1 MVVWELLG
9 IAPTT
14 DIAKIKSAYAR
25 QAKLYHPEE
34 HPEEFK
40 ALQKAYKAALQEAKS
55 RKAGAEDVISE
66 PAVSKLE
73 PKTRYPEPKQSK
85 DLSEHD
91 AEDWAV
97 GNDFTKQ
104 SEPEEPESSFDY
116 SDIDAYGDRERF
128 FTEFQLLAK
137 NPYLRNNLN
146 TWDYF
151 LHQEAYS
158 KLFQNTDFRMRF
170 VRTMCRIWG
179 WRRKTV
185 LHIHK
190 FLLSFHTSL
199 KEPSNGK
206 WETGLL
212 GFRLKKLPRLRLP
225 AFLMDQFWGKEGRSF
240 HKQIHRQIS
249 SQMGRELNYDMKSDV
264 IQYIKRYLPL
274 AQAQT
279 AYVDHL
285 HKNWIVWQVI
295 WAAAGILVC
304 LGLVLSEKHAIEKR
318 QEAEADLIRAEYLME
333 LYDLESGTRSEE
345 ERLEML
351 RKYDSN
357 WERAEKAIDEVLRR
371 YENWE

>member
-66 PAVSKLE
+66 PAVSKPGL
-73 PKTRYPEPKQSK
+73 
-85 DLSEHD
+85 
-91 AEDWAV
+91 
-97 GNDFTKQ
+97 
-104 SEPEEPESSFDY
+104 EEPESSFDY
-116 SDIDAYGDRERF
+116 SDVDSYGDRERF

-137 NPYLRNNLN
+137 NPYLRNNLH

-151 LHQEAYS
+151 LHREVYFE
-158 KLFQNTDFRMRF
+158 LFQNTDFRMRF
-170 VRTMCRIWG
+170 VRTMCGIWG
-179 WRRKTV
+179 WRGKTV
-185 LHIHK
+185 RYIHN
-190 FLLSFHTSL
+190 FLLSFHTSC
-199 KEPSNGK
+199 KEPEDGK
-206 WETGLL
+206 WETGFLR
-212 GFRLKKLPRLRLP
+212 FRLKRLPRLRLP
-225 AFLMDQFWGKEGRSF
+225 AFFMDRFWGKEGRSF

-264 IQYIKRYLPL
+264 VQYIKRYLPL
-274 AQAQT
+274 AQTQE

-285 HKNWIVWQVI
+285 HKDWIVWQVI

-304 LGLVLSEKHAIEKR
+304 IGLLLSEKHANEKR

-333 LYDLESGTRSEE
+333 LYDLEPGTRSEE
-345 ERLEML
+345 ERLEMVGE
-351 RKYDSN
+351 YDSN

-371 YENWE
+371 YEDWE